1 MGCRCFWDADTDNY
15 ADESYRNVR
24 GCRSR
29 AARAASA
36 RPPHASACPGAAGAP
51 LTDELFRARRTRSF
65 ASRPPSGCT
74 CTKRKSHALH
84 RISRQSLPLARPSVS
99 PARGDSVVF
108 PTSRHCV
115 PHPRACCSFTMKLLS
130 GAKSDRIHTSLK
142 SYPGTRPVDAR
153 SPGAA
158 SLLSRLPDGTLC
170 TLETGQTTDAVTAL
184 SRVRDQGPREDV
196 GTGRHADALTTV
208 TLHRVRE
215 SG

>member
-74 CTKRKSHALH
+74 CTKRNSHARH
-84 RISRQSLPLARPSVS
+84 RIRLARASPLARPSLS
-99 PARGDSVVF
+99 PVRGDSVVF

-115 PHPRACCSFTMKLLS
+115 PHPRACCSFTIKLLS
-130 GAKSDRIHTSLK
+130 GAKSDTHTN
-142 SYPGTRPVDAR
+142 
-153 SPGAA
+153 
-158 SLLSRLPDGTLC
+158 TLC
-170 TLETGQTTDAVTAL
+170 TSTRFRSAFPIRSAIVRSCASTVPVGQGGGVEDAMWC
-184 SRVRDQGPREDV
+184 S
-196 GTGRHADALTTV
+196 
-208 TLHRVRE
+208 
-215 SG
+215 